1 MIKNVT
7 NSILPFTGIFIIKN
21 SFLSNLHSHNQW
33 PTYRLYVLRLSA
45 KNLLTTPLVYI
56 SSRKY

>member
-33 PTYRLYVLRLSA
+33 HTYLVLRLSA
-45 KNLLTTPLVYI
+45 KNLLTTYLVDI